1 MEIQTERNDEVVGGV
16 GEYTGYLLDRVC
28 PEL

>member
-1 MEIQTERNDEVVGGV
+1 MEIQLERNDEVVGGV
-16 GEYTGYLLDRVC
+16 GEYMGYLLDRVC